1 MRVKEAVLGAP
12 HTQEERRVLGTRWI
26 CGRALEQKPWEMM
39 RGLGG
44 RDQGETKGMRVW
56 PWGDFR
62 VEKEEG
68 EEMSGV
74 IMNK

>member
-39 RGLGG
+39 RGAGREGPG
-44 RDQGETKGMRVW
+44 RDQG
-56 PWGDFR
+56 D
-62 VEKEEG
+62 EG
-68 EEMSGV
+68 VAMG
-74 IMNK
+74 